1 MVKKRPSRRE
11 QPGGPREGGV
21 SGAGG
26 RAPSPHLRLRCRLKL
41 SPSPAR
47 MEADLGAG
55 RCARRMRNVRQTT
68 PDLQVKGQG
77 ARPPRSQAPNCLW
90 NPGPARLQHPLPT
103 SHLGR
108 CDPLMLSFN
117 NNLSE
122 VRFLMIILLPE
133 KC

>member
-1 MVKKRPSRRE
+1 MVKKRPSPRE

-55 RCARRMRNVRQTT
+55 RCARRMRVIRVSSSDHT
-68 PDLQVKGQG
+68 
-77 ARPPRSQAPNCLW
+77 
-90 NPGPARLQHPLPT
+90 
-103 SHLGR
+103 
-108 CDPLMLSFN
+108 
-117 NNLSE
+117 
-122 VRFLMIILLPE
+122 
-133 KC
+133 